1 MTFDNAL
8 HPRDESGK
16 FSEKLGSTPTV
27 DLAPDET
34 ALYWYRGDVYT
45 TDGIREELGIEKAE
59 PAETLDEVIETL
71 RAGGEHD
78 WSLPTRFTE
87 KRLDIPSDED
97 GYDLDLKDV
106 GWEPSGGEMSN
117 PYVRVLDDG
126 SVELTG
132 NYYEDMLWSDDFT
145 EEELSDAYPI
155 VEEFFRERFDAE
167 IIDNGE
173 SWNSVMLE
181 FSTAYQ
187 PEEFTPTFVANTSEE
202 RMGFV
207 KFVNEHDPG
216 TFGSPYAYD
225 ELRERLDTA
234 VVARDRH
241 TSLKAADGIDVDAVA
256 SSFRRTVEAPTDAE
270 AIAIARSLT
279 GDEWSGPHSQ
289 EIESLAKNGY
299 ALNASGLREGL
310 YSTKESTVQVAKQV
324 RVDALMSWLDSKDR

>member
-8 HPRDESGK
+8 HPRETDGK
-16 FSEKLGSTPTV
+16 FAEKLGSTPAV
-27 DLAPDET
+27 DLAPNET
-34 ALYWYRGDVYT
+34 ALYWYKGDVYT
-45 TDGIREELGIEKAE
+45 TDGIREELGIEDAE
-59 PAETLDEVIETL
+59 PAETLDDVIETL

-78 WSLPTRFTE
+78 WSLPNRFTE
-87 KRLDIPSDED
+87 KRFDIPSQED

-117 PYVRVLDDG
+117 PYVRVLEDG

-132 NYYEDMLWSDDFT
+132 NYYENMLWSEDFT
-145 EEELSDAYPI
+145 EDELNEAYPI
-155 VEEFFRERFDAE
+155 VEKFFRERFDAE

-187 PEEFTPTFVANTSEE
+187 PEEFTPSFVANTSED

-225 ELRERLDTA
+225 DLRERLDSA
-234 VVARDRH
+234 VVASDRH
-241 TSLKAADGIDVDAVA
+241 SAVEAAAGLDADA
-256 SSFRRTVEAPTDAE
+256 IARSPKRTTEAPTDAE
-270 AIAIARSLT
+270 AIALARSLS
-279 GDEWSGPHSQ
+279 GDEWSGPYSS
-289 EIESLAKNGY
+289 EIEQLAKRGY
-299 ALNASGLREGL
+299 AENASGLREGL
-310 YSTKESTVQVAKQV
+310 YSTKEATVQVAKQA
-324 RVDALMSWLDSKDR
+324 RVDALLSWLESKDR